1 MSFKLSNRSL
11 KNLVGVHPDLV
22 RVVKQAIILTPIDF
36 AVTEGLRTIERQKM
50 LVESG
55 ASRTMNSQH
64 LVGRAVDLAAFVDG
78 KVSWDLPLY
87 CKLAQ
92 AMKAA
97 ANYCMVE
104 IRWGG
109 VWDKRMNEYTG
120 SPAEEIEKYASRMLS
135 IRRQALIDGPHFEL
149 AHEIKPL

>member
-1 MSFKLSNRSL
+1 MSFKLGNKSL
-11 KNLVGVHPDLV
+11 KNLSGVHPDLV

-36 AVTEGLRTIERQKM
+36 AVTEGVRTIERQKM

-87 CKLAQ
+87 HKLAQ

-104 IRWGG
+104 IKWGG
-109 VWDKRMNEYTG
+109 DWENFKDC
-120 SPAEEIEKYASRMLS
+120 
-135 IRRQALIDGPHFEL
+135 PHFEL
-149 AHEIKPL
+149 AREIKRDAEKLSDLKKV

>member
-1 MSFKLSNRSL
+1 MSFKLGNKSL
-11 KNLVGVHPDLV
+11 KNLSGVHPDLV

-36 AVTEGLRTIERQKM
+36 AVTEGVRTIERQKM

-64 LVGRAVDLAAFVDG
+64 LIGRAVDLAAIVDG

-87 CKLAQ
+87 HKLAQ

-109 VWDKRMNEYTG
+109 DWESFKDC
-120 SPAEEIEKYASRMLS
+120 
-135 IRRQALIDGPHFEL
+135 PHFEL
-149 AHEIKPL
+149 AREIKRNDEK

>member
-1 MSFKLSNRSL
+1 MSFKLGNKSL
-11 KNLVGVHPDLV
+11 KNLSGVHPDLV

-36 AVTEGLRTIERQKM
+36 AVTEGVRTLERQKM
-50 LVESG
+50 LVEEG

-87 CKLAQ
+87 HKLAQ

-109 VWDKRMNEYTG
+109 DWENFKDC
-120 SPAEEIEKYASRMLS
+120 
-135 IRRQALIDGPHFEL
+135 PHFEL
-149 AHEIKPL
+149 AREIKRDAEKLSDLKKV

>member
-11 KNLVGVHPDLV
+11 KKLTSVHPDLV
-22 RVVKQAIILTPIDF
+22 RVVKQAIIISPIDF
-36 AVTEGLRTIERQKM
+36 AVTEGLRTLERQKM

-64 LVGRAVDLAAFVDG
+64 LIGRAVDLAAIVDG

-87 CKLAQ
+87 HKLAQ

-109 VWDKRMNEYTG
+109 DWENF
-120 SPAEEIEKYASRMLS
+120 A
-135 IRRQALIDGPHFEL
+135 DGPHFEL
-149 AHEIKPL
+149 AREIKRDDEKLSDLNKV

>member
-1 MSFKLSNRSL
+1 MSFKLGNKSL
-11 KNLVGVHPDLV
+11 KNLSGVHPDLV

-36 AVTEGLRTIERQKM
+36 AVTEGVRTIERQKM
-50 LVESG
+50 LVEAG

-87 CKLAQ
+87 HKLAQ

-104 IRWGG
+104 IKWCGD
-109 VWDKRMNEYTG
+109 WENFKDC
-120 SPAEEIEKYASRMLS
+120 
-135 IRRQALIDGPHFEL
+135 PHFEL
-149 AHEIKPL
+149 AREIKRDAEKLSDLKKV

>member
-1 MSFKLSNRSL
+1 MSFKLGNKSL
-11 KNLVGVHPDLV
+11 KNLSGVHPDLV

-36 AVTEGLRTIERQKM
+36 AVTEGVRTIERQKM
-50 LVESG
+50 LVEAG

-87 CKLAQ
+87 HKLAQ

-109 VWDKRMNEYTG
+109 DWENFKDC
-120 SPAEEIEKYASRMLS
+120 
-135 IRRQALIDGPHFEL
+135 PHFEL
-149 AHEIKPL
+149 AREIKRDAEKLSDLKKV

>member
-36 AVTEGLRTIERQKM
+36 AVTEGVRTIERQKM

-64 LVGRAVDLAAFVDG
+64 LIGRAVDLAAIVDG

-87 CKLAQ
+87 HTLAQ

-109 VWDKRMNEYTG
+109 DWENFKDC
-120 SPAEEIEKYASRMLS
+120 
-135 IRRQALIDGPHFEL
+135 PHFEL
-149 AHEIKPL
+149 AREIKRDAEKLSDLKKV

>member
-1 MSFKLSNRSL
+1 MSFKLGNKSL
-11 KNLVGVHPDLV
+11 KNLSGVHPDLV

-36 AVTEGLRTIERQKM
+36 AVTEGVRTIERQKM

-64 LVGRAVDLAAFVDG
+64 LIGRAVDLAAIVDG

-87 CKLAQ
+87 HKLAQ

-109 VWDKRMNEYTG
+109 DWENFKDC
-120 SPAEEIEKYASRMLS
+120 
-135 IRRQALIDGPHFEL
+135 PHFEL
-149 AHEIKPL
+149 AREIKRDAEKSSDLKKV

>member
-1 MSFKLSNRSL
+1 MRFKLSNRSL

-36 AVTEGLRTIERQKM
+36 AVTEGVRTIERQKM

-64 LVGRAVDLAAFVDG
+64 LAGRAVDLVALIDG
-78 KVSWDLPLY
+78 EVRWDWPLY
-87 CKLAQ
+87 HKLAQ

-97 ANYCMVE
+97 ADYCMVS
-104 IRWGG
+104 IICGADW
-109 VWDKRMNEYTG
+109 
-120 SPAEEIEKYASRMLS
+120 EKFP
-135 IRRQALIDGPHFEL
+135 DGPHFEL
-149 AHEIKPL
+149 AREIKAVD